1 MEILAVL
8 RAATC
13 CSKFSYLALRPA
25 QTLAEAAAEAFNVD
39 EVAFWEVCSVV
50 FFALSADGAVI
61 AIALAVVLDSVVG
74 WMEIVFELE
83 VCSVVFFAL
92 SADGAVIAIALAV
105 VLDSVVGW
113 MEIVFEL
120 EVCSVVFFALSA
132 DGVGIAIELVVD
144 VLGVDS
150 VALDLKMLDVGET
163 DCLLVT
169 LVVIGLIELLI
180 WFLGEDEADDGMMDT
195 CALAVI
201 GLVVLFITARTR
213 GSMCRGAR
221 VCGKND

>member
-50 FFALSADGAVI
+50 FFSLAADGAVI
-61 AIALAVVLDSVVG
+61 AVALVVILDGVIG
-74 WMEIVFELE
+74 WVE
-83 VCSVVFFAL
+83 VCSVVFFVL

-163 DCLLVT
+163 DCLLDT
-169 LVVIGLIELLI
+169 LVVISLIELLI
-180 WFLGEDEADDGMMDT
+180 WFLVEDEADNGRIDT
-195 CALAVI
+195 LALDVI
-201 GLVVLFITARTR
+201 GLFVVFITARTR